1 MSGRPPLYDEE
12 MQRIVVHVPSHLR
25 EFAEEVGDGT
35 LSKGVRKIL
44 EDAYEENANK
54 EQR

>member
-1 MSGRPPLYDEE
+1 MPGRPPLYDEE

-25 EFAEEVGDGT
+25 EYAEEVGDGT

-44 EDAYEENANK
+44 EAAYEESVNK